1 MVVTRE
7 DCWGEGRGRET
18 WEVNAAGVLVSRVG
32 QITMVEVEVSI
43 SGQIEICFEGGVDR
57 VNGLKRSIQGQSKAG
72 SGP

>member
-32 QITMVEVEVSI
+32 QITMVEVEVLI

-57 VNGLKRSIQGQSKAG
+57 VNGLKCSIQGQSKAG